1 MVYTSRADFVATG
14 LIAIE
19 QTLAKPTVIPRDAHT
34 LSRSQVSAA
43 ALKVLYRLKDAGFAA
58 YLVGGCVRD
67 LLLGLTPKDFDIATD
82 AMPEQVT
89 QLFRNSRVIGRR
101 FRIVHVRFGQE
112 TIEVSTFRAHH
123 SPFDEEDP
131 DTEPLERR
139 RSDSGMI
146 LRDNVYGRVDEDA
159 GRRDFTI
166 NALYY
171 DIRDFTLHDYADGL
185 RDLNAR
191 QIRMIGDPAIRYR
204 EDPVRMLRAVR
215 FAAKLDFTLA
225 EETLKPIRTL
235 RTLLLQVPAARLFDE
250 VIKLFLTGHGLSSF
264 QLLRAHGL
272 FETLFPA
279 TQASIEAAT
288 PFAVALIEAAM
299 HNTDLRLAEERPV
312 NPAFIFAV
320 LLWPVLTIRQQQLQH
335 DEGLPPIAALHQAAH
350 EVLGEQVRITAI
362 PRRFST
368 IVIEIWELQWRLP
381 RRTPAAVAKLIAHPR
396 FRAGYDFLLLREQA
410 GEALDGLGQWWSSY
424 QIADEAERTAL
435 VATVTPPQSRRRSR
449 VRRRKSRD

>member
-272 FETLFPA
+272 VVETSEPWFRSKLW
-279 TQASIEAAT
+279 
-288 PFAVALIEAAM
+288 VA
-299 HNTDLRLAEERPV
+299 
-312 NPAFIFAV
+312 
-320 LLWPVLTIRQQQLQH
+320 
-335 DEGLPPIAALHQAAH
+335 
-350 EVLGEQVRITAI
+350 
-362 PRRFST
+362 
-368 IVIEIWELQWRLP
+368 
-381 RRTPAAVAKLIAHPR
+381 
-396 FRAGYDFLLLREQA
+396 
-410 GEALDGLGQWWSSY
+410 
-424 QIADEAERTAL
+424 
-435 VATVTPPQSRRRSR
+435 
-449 VRRRKSRD
+449 RKPT